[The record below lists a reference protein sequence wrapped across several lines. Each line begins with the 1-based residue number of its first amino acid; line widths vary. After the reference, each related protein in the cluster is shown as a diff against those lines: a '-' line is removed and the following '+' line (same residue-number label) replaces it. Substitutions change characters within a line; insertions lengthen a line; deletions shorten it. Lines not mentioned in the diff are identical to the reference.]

1 MPFFVMRISQLLK
14 RLIAEKRYEKA
25 AEKILQLALQIESQA
40 QWRPFLDC
48 LELIPLETRQAVPVV
63 AMAYSHVLMGNRQIH
78 ELLEFTNL
86 IDYFFAPEVKAQITV
101 DRTFA
106 LLIQNKNQETV
117 NSLLEAL
124 PHLNNHFRSV
134 ALRRLGLAH
143 FRLGQP
149 WQVFFEQAL
158 ELQIGRVRG
167 LTLLDYAGCL
177 TMNKQM
183 QEAQALYNQALTY
196 FKRDVFH
203 LAWLRFNLGHN
214 ALQELNPEA
223 EAHFLEGER
232 LSRSPDAKAL
242 RSAILR
248 GLANFRRSKG
258 EFSRAEFLLIKAI
271 QAATDPDDDL
281 SSRQGYARTLRLAGK
296 TQAALETIETAILK
310 HGAVPHLLVTRAI
323 TYLALGFDK
332 QAIQD
337 LAAAQPLPEQSSQHL
352 VCIMKAEFARRN
364 GQIQEAQD
372 WLGQLPSDSLHIRE
386 ERLAFP
392 ELFALAKI
400 SFGLLEY
407 HSQYQIRVVPEKV
420 LQVQVNQRPVPITP
434 TSRVAELLVFMLEKN
449 GLVALEVL
457 MDALYPN
464 AIEPQE
470 KNRARKAIWKLSQ
483 ELRSA
488 LGWQNSII
496 ALRGAYQLDPNAIW
510 EYPKETNNSR
520 FLEGIYSDWVLE
532 KQRI

>member
-14 RLIAEKRYEKA
+14 HLIAEERHEQA
-25 AEKILQLALQIESQA
+25 AEKILQLTLQIESQT
-40 QWRPFLDC
+40 QWKPLLDS
-48 LELIPLETRQAVPVV
+48 LELIPLEIRQTVPVV
-63 AMAYSHVLMGNRQIH
+63 AMAYSHVLMGNRQIN

-86 IDYFFAPEVKAQITV
+86 IGNFFTLEVNAQITV
-101 DRTFA
+101 DRAFV
-106 LLIQNKNQETV
+106 LLIQNKNQEVKNT
-117 NSLLEAL
+117 LLTAL
-124 PHLNNHFRSV
+124 PFLNNHFRGV
-134 ALRRLGLAH
+134 ALRRLGIAH

-158 ELQIGRVRG
+158 ELQTGRARG

-177 TMNKQM
+177 TMNKQP
-183 QEAQALYNQALTY
+183 QEAQTLYNQALNY
-196 FKRDVFH
+196 FEKDIFH
-203 LAWLRFNLGHN
+203 LAWLRFNLGNN
-214 ALQELNPEA
+214 ALAELNPEA

-232 LSRSPDAKAL
+232 LSRSPDAKGL

-248 GLANFRRSKG
+248 GLATFRRSKG
-258 EFSRAEFLLIKAI
+258 EFARAEFLLLKAI
-271 QAATDPDDDL
+271 QAATETDDDL
-281 SSRQGYARTLRLAGK
+281 SSRQGYARTLRLAGR

-310 HGAVPHLLVTRAI
+310 HGAIPHLLVTRAI
-323 TYLALGFDK
+323 TYLARGFDQ

-337 LAAAQPLPEQSSQHL
+337 LVAAQPLPEQSSQHL
-352 VCIMKAEFARRN
+352 VCIIKAELARRN

-372 WLGQLPSDSLHIRE
+372 WLEQLPSDSLHIRE
-386 ERLAFP
+386 ECLAFP

-400 SFGLLEY
+400 PFGLLEY

-464 AIEPQE
+464 AIEPLE

-510 EYPKETNNSR
+510 DYPKETNNSR

-532 KQRI
+532 KQII